1 MNWKS
6 LECYWNVG
14 RLIVEAQG
22 GKKKA
27 KYVNELL
34 KIWGETN
41 EYGKGYDYG
50 NLARFRK
57 LYLCFPILGPV
68 GPILTWII
76 NNFKSLIKNKKSLL
90 ITSYLLLFNIDL
102 G

>member
-41 EYGKGYDYG
+41 EYGKGYDYN

-57 LYLCFPILGPV
+57 IIFVFSNIGPSW
-68 GPILTWII
+68 P
-76 NNFKSLIKNKKSLL
+76 
-90 ITSYLLLFNIDL
+90 NIDMNNK
-102 G
+102 

>member
-57 LYLCFPILGPV
+57 IIFVFSNIGPSW
-68 GPILTWII
+68 PNIDI

>member
-14 RLIVEAQG
+14 RLIVEAQE

-41 EYGKGYDYG
+41 EYGKGYDYN

-68 GPILTWII
+68 GPILT
-76 NNFKSLIKNKKSLL
+76 
-90 ITSYLLLFNIDL
+90 
-102 G
+102 